1 MIIYAFLFIIIFEI
15 SKLKTS
21 HHYLKIST
29 SEAPK
34 FYDITAHIESIIS
47 KANFESGIAV
57 VFSKHTTAGILIQE
71 HEPLLLEDLTN
82 LLQDISPKDKEYNH
96 NNFAIR
102 TVHMHEDECPNGHSH
117 CQHILIGTS
126 ETIPVIDNSLSLGKW
141 QRIFLVELDEEFP
154 SEREIIVQL
163 IGT

>member
-102 TVHMHEDECPNGHSH
+102 TVQMNARMV
-117 CQHILIGTS
+117 ILI
-126 ETIPVIDNSLSLGKW
+126 VN
-141 QRIFLVELDEEFP
+141 IF
-154 SEREIIVQL
+154 
-163 IGT
+163 

>member
-1 MIIYAFLFIIIFEI
+1 
-15 SKLKTS
+15 LKTS

-47 KANFESGIAV
+47 KANFESGIVV